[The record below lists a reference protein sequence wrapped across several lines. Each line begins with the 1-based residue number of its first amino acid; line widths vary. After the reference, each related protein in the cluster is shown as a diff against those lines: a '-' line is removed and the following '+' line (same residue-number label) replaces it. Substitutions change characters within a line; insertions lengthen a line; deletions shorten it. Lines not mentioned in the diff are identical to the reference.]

1 MQSAQIGGLY
11 KSKRLE
17 DPSSRK
23 GGSLEVISG
32 NNTANYFLDDRTLR
46 SGSAELLSLNN
57 GNGARVVDKNG
68 TVRYNKA
75 KRKGG

>member
-1 MQSAQIGGLY
+1 MQSAQLGLY

-17 DPSSRK
+17 DPMSRK
-23 GGSLEVISG
+23 GGSLEVISA

-46 SGSAELLSLNN
+46 SGSAEILSLKNN
-57 GNGARVVDKNG
+57 AAKVDKNG
-68 TVRYNKA
+68 TMRHKT